1 MATVTL
7 KKDLEIHTNGELPDV
22 GAQAPDFKL
31 TRGDLTTA
39 RLGDWANKKI
49 VLNIGPSLDT
59 PTCAESARKFNAAF
73 SNRKDAE
80 VLVVSADLPFA
91 QGRFCS
97 IEELENVT
105 PLSMMKDRSFAEDY
119 GVLFIDGPLQGL
131 AARAIVIIDEAG
143 AVMYTQLVPETGD
156 EPDYDAALNA
166 LNA

>member
-1 MATVTL
+1 
-7 KKDLEIHTNGELPDV
+7 
-22 GAQAPDFKL
+22 
-31 TRGDLTTA
+31 
-39 RLGDWANKKI
+39 
-49 VLNIGPSLDT
+49 
-59 PTCAESARKFNAAF
+59 
-73 SNRKDAE
+73 
-80 VLVVSADLPFA
+80 
-91 QGRFCS
+91 GRFCS

>member
-31 TRGDLTTA
+31 TRSDLTTA

-49 VLNIGPSLDT
+49 VLNIVPSLDT

-73 SNRKDAE
+73 EDRKDAE

-97 IEELENVT
+97 IEGLENVT
-105 PLSMMKDRSFAEDY
+105 PLSMMKDKSFAEDY

-143 AVMYTQLVPETGD
+143 TVMYTQLVPETVD

-166 LNA
+166 LNG

>member
-22 GAQAPDFKL
+22 GTQAPDFKL

-49 VLNIGPSLDT
+49 VLNIVPSLDT

-73 SNRKDAE
+73 QDCKDAE

-97 IEELENVT
+97 IEGLENVT
-105 PLSMMKDRSFAEDY
+105 PLSMMKDKSFAEDY

-143 AVMYTQLVPETGD
+143 TVMYTQLVPETVD
-156 EPDYDAALNA
+156 EPDYDAVLNA
-166 LNA
+166 LNG

>member
-31 TRGDLTTA
+31 TRGDLTMA

-49 VLNIGPSLDT
+49 VLNIVPSLDT

-73 SNRKDAE
+73 QDRKDAE

-97 IEELENVT
+97 IEGVENVT
-105 PLSMMKDRSFAEDY
+105 PLSMMKDKSFAEDY

-143 AVMYTQLVPETGD
+143 TVMYTQLVPETVD
-156 EPDYDAALNA
+156 EPDYDAVLNA
-166 LNA
+166 LNG